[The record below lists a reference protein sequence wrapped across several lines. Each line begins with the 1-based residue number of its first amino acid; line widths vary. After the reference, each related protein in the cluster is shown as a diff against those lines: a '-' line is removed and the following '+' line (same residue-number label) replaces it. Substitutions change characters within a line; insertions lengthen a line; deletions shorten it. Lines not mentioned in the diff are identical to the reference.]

1 MKIMSINLLNT
12 SRPFEVNSRIIEWD
26 MKRAGPSI
34 IKELGL
40 LPKDEIEKIELLPKM
55 DCDIAIGKK
64 QIKDKEFGRA
74 LEQAFTDIMNQF
86 IDDNGID
93 RDLDIISIK
102 KDACFVINKAIKYDR
117 FGKYIRFIPK
127 NEYHAFMYI
136 TPTMVPGSGMEF
148 YFKRNGELDI
158 KGLVGDKNVRK
169 KIVKLHENGMINL
182 LFYVVDLA
190 EKSGLNPDKI
200 NTFLHDFVCMYKS
213 KELEFDY
220 YREFSVESRFR
231 YRFRGAEVMADQIDE
246 QMLEKVDISYNY
258 LHIILPLI
266 NLLV

>member
-1 MKIMSINLLNT
+1 MNTYLIYGNDYGLIKREIDKIINGIIDVVKYDLSASNVSEVIEEASCMSLFGDKKAVIGENALFLTGTNT
-12 SRPFEVNSRIIEWD
+12 SVNHDIDYLTSYVNAENHDNIVILTVVQD
-26 MKRAGPSI
+26 K
-34 IKELGL
+34 L
-40 LPKDEIEKIELLPKM
+40 DE
-55 DCDIAIGKK
+55 
-64 QIKDKEFGRA
+64 
-74 LEQAFTDIMNQF
+74 
-86 IDDNGID
+86 
-93 RDLDIISIK
+93 
-102 KDACFVINKAIKYDR
+102 
-117 FGKYIRFIPK
+117 
-127 NEYHAFMYI
+127 
-136 TPTMVPGSGMEF
+136 
-148 YFKRNGELDI
+148 
-158 KGLVGDKNVRK
+158 RK

>member
-1 MKIMSINLLNT
+1 MSINLLNT
-12 SRPFEVNSRIIEWD
+12 SRPLEVNSRIVEWD
-26 MKRAGPSI
+26 MKRAGPNI

-40 LPKDEIEKIELLPKM
+40 LPKDEIEKLELLPKK
-55 DCDIAIGKK
+55 DCDIAIGKC
-64 QIKDKEFGRA
+64 QIKDKEFGKA
-74 LEQAFTDIMNQF
+74 LEQAFADIMNQF

-102 KDACFVINKAIKYDR
+102 KDACFVINKSIKYDQ

-136 TPTMVPGSGMEF
+136 TPSLTTGAPLEL
-148 YFKRNGELDI
+148 YFKRNGELDV
-158 KGLVGDKNVRK
+158 KGLVSDRNVRK
-169 KIVKLHENGMINL
+169 KILDLHENGIVNL

-190 EKSGLNPDKI
+190 EKSGLDPNKI
-200 NTFLHDFVCMYKS
+200 NTFLHDFVVMYKA

-220 YREFSVESRFR
+220 YREFTVESRFR
-231 YRFRGAEVMADQIDE
+231 YQFRGAEVMADQIDE
-246 QMLEKVDISYNY
+246 AMLEKVDISYNY